1 MSAPRESPKNSLR
14 LFFSKKTAARVK
26 KTADPTDLLQV
37 RPHLQEDPVK
47 RIKLPT
53 LGHTRTPSEPGAH
66 HVAAKLARVG
76 QPGLRTQAI
85 RQRLVLG
92 GIVVCLLSGPVSCMS
107 RQAASSVE
115 EPVTQTASDTAV
127 QSQVEASAVAFV
139 RQWMVTSRET
149 AAQLYAQMVREPE
162 RATWPQK
169 PAKAAELVEAVAS
182 TPMAGE
188 PSSWIVT
195 VHAIGGGAGVGEW
208 YTVPV
213 QASQQDQVWKTGILA
228 LPGRAAAPATL
239 GAGSDSVRLQ
249 PLSANEPAVVTAF
262 GFVNAWLTS
271 APNVDRWT
279 TPGFKPPAVSGE
291 RCTSVRLDHAGAS
304 TQDAQLLTDL
314 SNPVRGA
321 LEEPSASATP
331 APASAAATPVSV
343 TLRLVTTC
351 VTASAARPGEYSVRL
366 SQNSGQ
372 WAVQSIT

>member
-1 MSAPRESPKNSLR
+1 MKP
-14 LFFSKKTAARVK
+14 
-26 KTADPTDLLQV
+26 
-37 RPHLQEDPVK
+37 
-47 RIKLPT
+47 IKLPT
-53 LGHTRTPSEPGAH
+53 LGRTKANPEPDTH
-66 HVAAKLARVG
+66 RVAARLARVG
-76 QPGLRTQAI
+76 RPGLRTQVI

-107 RQAASSVE
+107 RQAASSAE
-115 EPVTQTASDTAV
+115 EPVPHQASDTTV
-127 QSQVEASAVAFV
+127 QSQVEASAVGFV

-149 AAQLYAQMVREPE
+149 APQLYSQMVREPE
-162 RATWPQK
+162 QATWPQK
-169 PAKAAELVEAVAS
+169 AAKAAGLVEAVS
-182 TPMAGE
+182 SRPTVGDS
-188 PSSWIVT
+188 SSWIVT
-195 VHAIGGGAGVGEW
+195 VHATGGSAGSGEW

-213 QASQQDQVWKTGILA
+213 KVSQQDQGWKTGILA
-228 LPGRAAAPATL
+228 LPGRTASPAKL
-239 GAGSDSVRLQ
+239 GAGSESVRSQ
-249 PLSANEPAVVTAF
+249 PLRANEPAVVTAF

-279 TPGFKPPAVSGE
+279 TPSFKPPAVAGE

-321 LEEPSASATP
+321 LEGPSTSASPASASASD
-331 APASAAATPVSV
+331 APVSV

-351 VTASAARPGEYSVRL
+351 VTASAARPGEYSVSL